1 MINHVGRDIDVDDS
15 IEFENCID
23 QFFEQSNDFFHI
35 FLVLKID
42 FEIDRVETRDAHVEI
57 VDIVCLVFALVDM
70 LILFALD
77 LSLSLSLASLKNSFE
92 LLSII
97 AFLE

>member
-1 MINHVGRDIDVDDS
+1 MRRDIDVDDS

-23 QFFEQSNDFFHI
+23 QFFEQNNDFFHI
-35 FLVLKID
+35 FLVFKID
-42 FEIDRVETRDAHVEI
+42 FEIDKVEIKNAHVEI
-57 VDIVCLVFALVDM
+57 VDIVCFVFAFVDM
-70 LILFALD
+70 LVLLD
-77 LSLSLSLASLKNSFE
+77 LDFNFNFVSLKNSLE